1 MNYITPLILIQL
13 SNRFRWVF
21 CQLEILRHCLPSSV
35 RRFLEEL
42 PESLDETYERVL
54 REIKKPNQDHARR
67 LLQCLVVA
75 IRPLRVEELAEVLA
89 VDFDD
94 AEGIPRLNPG
104 WRWEDQDQA
113 LLTSCSS
120 LLTIVGTDHC
130 RIVQFSHFSVKEYLT
145 SARLASSTQDLS
157 RYHIS
162 LEPAHTVL
170 AQACLGILLQPE
182 IPIEPTAV
190 AKLSPLAGYAAEH
203 WVVHAQFENVS
214 LRLRQAMEYLFDP
227 DRPHF
232 TAWLQLHDVDIDPNA
247 ESTLFEF
254 TPILKSASTPLYY
267 AALCGFQHPVEQ
279 LIVKYPQHVDAIGG
293 YYMTPAVAALAG
305 RSFRLAQLL
314 HRSGSSVDPQGDFN
328 KTPLHSAAYYG
339 DVEMVQ
345 ILLDCKANVNARAER
360 GSTPLGFALSGP
372 YRGDTRVVRLLL
384 GHGADPN
391 IPALRG
397 LTPLHHA
404 SEKGWI
410 EVVRLLI
417 EHGASVEVKDNDGR
431 TPLDVASGEQHEEII
446 KLLLEHHS
454 K

>member
-1 MNYITPLILIQL
+1 M
-13 SNRFRWVF
+13 F

-54 REIKKPNQDHARR
+54 REVKKPNRDHARR

-75 IRPLRVEELAEVLA
+75 VRPLRVEELAEVLA
-89 VDFDD
+89 IDFDD
-94 AEGIPRLNPG
+94 AEGIPKLNPG
-104 WRWEDQDQA
+104 WRWEDQEQA
-113 LLTSCSS
+113 LLTSCPS
-120 LLTIVGTDHC
+120 LITIVGKGHF

-145 SARLASSTQDLS
+145 SARLATSAQDLS
-157 RYHIS
+157 RYRIS
-162 LEPAHTVL
+162 LEPAHTIL
-170 AQACLGILLQPE
+170 AQACLGTLLQTRTLN
-182 IPIEPTAV
+182 EPTGV
-190 AKLSPLAGYAAEH
+190 AKPSPLAGYAAEH
-203 WVVHAQFENVS
+203 WVVHAQYKNVS
-214 LRLRQAMEYLFDP
+214 LHLRRAMEYVFDP
-227 DRPHF
+227 DKPHF
-232 TAWLQLHDVDIDPNA
+232 TAWLQVHDMDIDPNA

-267 AALCGFQHPVEQ
+267 AALCGFQDPVEQ
-279 LIVKYPQHVDAIGG
+279 LIVKYPQHVNAIGG

-305 RSFRLAQLL
+305 RHFRLAQLL

-339 DVEMVQ
+339 DLEMVQ

-372 YRGDTRVVRLLL
+372 YLRDAGVVRLLL

-391 IPALRG
+391 IPALQG

-404 SEKGWI
+404 SEKGWL
-410 EVVRLLI
+410 EVVRILI
-417 EHGASVEVKDNDGR
+417 EHGVSVEVKDDDGR
-431 TPLDVASGEQHEEII
+431 TPLDVASGERREEII
-446 KLLLEHHS
+446 KLLLEHCS

>member
-1 MNYITPLILIQL
+1 
-13 SNRFRWVF
+13 
-21 CQLEILRHCLPSSV
+21 
-35 RRFLEEL
+35 
-42 PESLDETYERVL
+42 
-54 REIKKPNQDHARR
+54 
-67 LLQCLVVA
+67 
-75 IRPLRVEELAEVLA
+75 VEELAEVLA

-94 AEGIPRLNPG
+94 VEGIPRLNPG
-104 WRWEDQDQA
+104 WRWEDQEQA

-120 LLTIVGTDHC
+120 LIAIVDTGHF

-145 SARLASSTQDLS
+145 SARLATSTQYLS

-162 LEPAHTVL
+162 LESAHTIL
-170 AQACLGILLQPE
+170 AQACLGILLRPE
-182 IPIEPTAV
+182 TLIEPTGV
-190 AKLSPLAGYAAEH
+190 EKPSPMAGYAAQH

-214 LRLRQAMEYLFDP
+214 LRLRRTMEYLFDP
-227 DRPHF
+227 DKPHF
-232 TAWLQLHDVDIDPNA
+232 TAWLQLHDIDVDPNA

-279 LIVKYPQHVDAIGG
+279 LIIKCPKHVDAVGG

-305 RSFRLAQLL
+305 RRFQLAQLL
-314 HRSGSSVDPQGDFN
+314 HRSGSSMDPQGDFN

-339 DVEMVQ
+339 DLEMVQ

-360 GSTPLGFALSGP
+360 GSTPLGFALSG
-372 YRGDTRVVRLLL
+372 RFLSDARVVRLLL

-391 IPALRG
+391 IPALRD

-410 EVVRLLI
+410 EVARLLI
-417 EHGASVEVKDNDGR
+417 EHGASVEVKDVDGR
-431 TPLDVASGEQHEEII
+431 TPFDVASGERREEII
-446 KLLLEHHS
+446 KLLLEHRS